1 MQGNYLL
8 NNCIGFQGTLNYKMS
23 EEGSGFHAD
32 PVEPLLVS
40 SDPNF
45 RPVDLQFGPDGT
57 LFVCDWF
64 NPLVGHM
71 QHSIRDPNRDHTH
84 GRIWRVVNKKK
95 PLLTPPKIDGASIE
109 SLLAL
114 LKEPEYRTRYRVR
127 RELRDR
133 DTAQVTAA
141 LDKWTASFD
150 LAKPEETHHL
160 LEALWV
166 KQHHN
171 AVDAALLGKLLNGPN
186 ADARAAAVRVLCY
199 WRDSVPD
206 VLKLLQARVNDENP
220 RVRLEAVR
228 ALSFFDVP
236 EALDIAVESLVHDQ
250 DYYLE
255 YTLKETMATLEKR
268 LKAAAK

>member
-1 MQGNYLL
+1 
-8 NNCIGFQGTLNYKMS
+8 
-23 EEGSGFHAD
+23 
-32 PVEPLLVS
+32 
-40 SDPNF
+40 
-45 RPVDLQFGPDGT
+45 
-57 LFVCDWF
+57 
-64 NPLVGHM
+64 M

-84 GRIWRVVNKKK
+84 GRIWRIVYKKK
-95 PLLTPPKIDGASIE
+95 PLLKPPHIDGAPVD

-127 RELRDR
+127 RELRGR
-133 DTAQVTAA
+133 KTTEVVAA

-150 LAKPEETHHL
+150 PSKPDEAHNM

-171 AVDAALLGKLLNGPN
+171 AVDTNLLGKLLNGPN

-199 WRDSVPD
+199 WRDSVSD
-206 VLKLLQARVNDENP
+206 VLKLLQARVNDANS

-228 ALSFFDVP
+228 ALSFFNSP

-268 LKAAAK
+268 IKNASK